1 MSGWTKDLL
10 NPPGLV
16 GEVVSWMRDS
26 SGMEQPKFA
35 LAAGLTLCGS
45 LLGRGVKDYTGQR
58 TNLYTLAV
66 GHTSAGKNAPIQ
78 AIQAAMA
85 ANRRELLL
93 AGKVTSDSALEI
105 LLAAYPVR
113 LFLIDEIGHYVAS
126 LRSAGYSNGHLK
138 TVMPALTECWSA
150 ASGAFVGKARSL
162 DSNGKWK
169 PPRVIHEPCASL
181 YGTTVPGVLFDGL
194 AEADFADGSLPRFLT
209 FISETRPRFVAKPA
223 LAFPDDLRKRLEAAL
238 IRLGIFPPDEAKADG
253 EVGGVKPPTAML
265 VPESPGAAEA
275 FDALEELKLEA
286 LNQADAGDAPLY
298 LWGKAVE
305 NARRVALIVAALR
318 RPKSPLV
325 EERDARFA
333 SELVAVCVSEMVAYV
348 RENCA
353 TSKGE
358 RISRDVIR
366 CIKRNG
372 GKIDKGTLTMQLRR
386 YTRDERSDAIDD
398 LYEAGRIVIAAER
411 GTGAKKV
418 TVYRLAAG

>member
-1 MSGWTKDLL
+1 M
-10 NPPGLV
+10 
-16 GEVVSWMRDS
+16 
-26 SGMEQPKFA
+26 
-35 LAAGLTLCGS
+35 
-45 LLGRGVKDYTGQR
+45 
-58 TNLYTLAV
+58 
-66 GHTSAGKNAPIQ
+66 
-78 AIQAAMA
+78 
-85 ANRRELLL
+85 
-93 AGKVTSDSALEI
+93 
-105 LLAAYPVR
+105 
-113 LFLIDEIGHYVAS
+113 
-126 LRSAGYSNGHLK
+126 
-138 TVMPALTECWSA
+138 
-150 ASGAFVGKARSL
+150 
-162 DSNGKWK
+162 
-169 PPRVIHEPCASL
+169 
-181 YGTTVPGVLFDGL
+181 
-194 AEADFADGSLPRFLT
+194 
-209 FISETRPRFVAKPA
+209 
-223 LAFPDDLRKRLEAAL
+223 
-238 IRLGIFPPDEAKADG
+238 
-253 EVGGVKPPTAML
+253 KPPTARL

-348 RENCA
+348 REDCA